1 MKKITWTNEV
11 VLEVKLNFIAFKA
24 KFSFYGKHIT
34 KSFLKQIQL
43 LLLNAFEVNFYR
55 CVLLIITTSK
65 LKR

>member
-24 KFSFYGKHIT
+24 KFSFHRKHIT

-43 LLLNAFEVNFYR
+43 LLLNAFEVIF
-55 CVLLIITTSK
+55 
-65 LKR
+65 